1 MGCGRE
7 SRSWTAAGLVG
18 QSGGMGPSLMEA
30 LAEGQGSRLQ
40 ELLGIAGD
48 EARGL
53 GHHFVG
59 TGHVALAALRMSVED
74 ESSVVGARSRL
85 EELLGRGSAREDDPL
100 QPTPRLIQLVEECRA
115 ASGADDAGAAD
126 VLTTIRRLEP
136 AVARTVLAE

>member
-1 MGCGRE
+1 MGL
-7 SRSWTAAGLVG
+7 T
-18 QSGGMGPSLMEA
+18 PMEA
-30 LAEGQGSRLQ
+30 LAGGQGGRLQ
-40 ELLGIAGD
+40 ELLGMAGE
-48 EARGL
+48 EARSL

-85 EELLGRGSAREDDPL
+85 EELLGRGSAQADDQL

-115 ASGADDAGAAD
+115 TSGADDADASN
-126 VLTTIRRLEP
+126 VLTAIRRLEP